1 MVFRKK
7 RDLGDVDKEGKD
19 NSRDNRGGF
28 DPFTQDPFK
37 SDAFDDIFGDFG
49 RVDELMNELMRNM
62 FRGMKMNGSMN
73 IEPGKPMVYGFSMKT
88 GPDGKPV
95 VEEFGNVKSTSG
107 PVPGGAREP
116 LIDIVENEREIIVI
130 AELPGV
136 EKKDI
141 DLTIAGDTLTL
152 DVDAKKRY
160 YKVIS
165 LPADVK
171 DTVDASYNN
180 GILELRLERKTEL
193 KKKGK
198 KINIK

>member
-7 RDLGDVDKEGKD
+7 KDSGEDKEAEND
-19 NSRDNRGGF
+19 PRENSGSF
-28 DPFTQDPFK
+28 DPFARDAFG

-62 FRGMKMNGSMN
+62 FRGMKMTGSMN
-73 IEPGKPMVYGFSMKT
+73 MEPGKPMVYGFSMKT

-95 VEEFGNVKSTSG
+95 VEEFGNVKSTTG

-116 LIDIVENEREIIVI
+116 MVDVMENEKEIIVI

-136 EKKDI
+136 EKSDI
-141 DLTIAGDTLTL
+141 DLTIDEDTLTI
-152 DVDAKKRY
+152 DVDAKKKY
-160 YKVIS
+160 YKIIK

-180 GILELRLERKTEL
+180 GILEVRLERKTEL